1 MSEAKNTCSSYTS
14 RAQPNA
20 ADHSAEQAL
29 GSSLVDLSSMSRK
42 ARLSFSEA
50 FDELSTTHAEAAV
63 AETIARADGRA
74 VRVAT
79 PTSARGSGG
88 TKKAKSKRQGSGQR
102 GTTATVVESAELCGA
117 LAAVDKLLTL
127 LDHTQK
133 VDRCAAT
140 ARLERCC
147 DAIL

>member
-1 MSEAKNTCSSYTS
+1 MSEATNTYSSYTC

-29 GSSLVDLSSMSRK
+29 GSSLVDLSSVSRK

-50 FDELSTTHAEAAV
+50 FDELSTAHAEAAV
-63 AETIARADGRA
+63 AKPIARTDDRA
-74 VRVAT
+74 VRVAA
-79 PTSARGSGG
+79 PASARGSGG
-88 TKKAKSKRQGSGQR
+88 TKKAKSKRKGSGYAAA
-102 GTTATVVESAELCGA
+102 TAVESAELCGA

-133 VDRCAAT
+133 ADRCAAT
-140 ARLERCC
+140 VRIAC